1 MDDYRIGGASSGGG
15 QVQGQSQGQSGQ
27 LQGEDFPA
35 LPRTQAG
42 SLGGLGDSG
51 LGGLGQRQGM
61 TSSRMMPQLDG
72 MMGQQQTA
80 TPSGDAEKKVGSSVV
95 RRGSVERPGLEYR
108 DLTD

>member
-15 QVQGQSQGQSGQ
+15 QVQGQTQGQSGQ

-42 SLGGLGDSG
+42 SLGGLGESG
-51 LGGLGQRQGM
+51 LSGLGQRQGM
-61 TSSRMMPQLDG
+61 ASSRMMPQLDG
-72 MMGQQQTA
+72 MMGQQQAA
-80 TPSGDAEKKVGSSVV
+80 TPSGDAEKKVGSSAA
-95 RRGSVERPGLEYR
+95 RRESAGWPGLNYR